1 MGQLEKQPEFNP
13 DAPEAA
19 QKSLREIT
27 EELEHLKH
35 SVILQLSREIEQLQE
50 RKTRL
55 LAENEDLELQRRD
68 QLDQQHELAKQIAP
82 ALVEQIVEL
91 LQQRARQVEGSRD
104 GEFNRDRLSGYNDN
118 AHRLISSLDTT
129 LRTTFRTLQQDLN
142 SYQSTLSQQLGQ
154 MFTLEQQGEAILEAL
169 VGRLKEELQTDG
181 GSRSLPS
188 DPQEEPRDTLPIPT
202 EPQSVKLPFVAPPRS
217 IKPAPPEEIAPPV
230 KPKSRKVTATQMQL
244 GFILVLF
251 SSFALS
257 LQNVVISIILNQSSL
272 FGIWDT
278 GGFISP
284 GFGNSLLI
292 LCFRMVVV
300 VPLMAAIAQVLY
312 PSSWPEI
319 GRFLKSKDWL
329 TFFNVTAC
337 GFFLFASSAFIYM
350 ALGALTPGVALTLF
364 FVFPIVTVLMSW
376 LLFGER
382 PSVVRSL
389 STLTVFLGIVLIA
402 FPDQNAQDAG
412 LKLSTEG
419 IIYALAAG
427 ITFAFH
433 VLLIQACT
441 KKLHPIPFSVVNF
454 AIILIFAAL
463 SLLIPLPE
471 TMQVNVAPEMWT
483 NVLIS
488 SLLLGGLTLLSYL
501 ANNVGISYIG
511 AARASIFGAT
521 GPALTSLLTWI
532 IIGKA
537 LISKQLW
544 GMLVVTIGVAGQ
556 NLERMFAKKPKAMK
570 EKGK

>member
-1 MGQLEKQPEFNP
+1 MGQLDKQPDINP
-13 DAPEAA
+13 EAPGAA
-19 QKSLREIT
+19 QKSLQEIT
-27 EELEHLKH
+27 EELEYLKH

-55 LAENEDLELQRRD
+55 LAETEQLELQRQE
-68 QLDQQHELAKQIAP
+68 QLNQQHDLARELAP
-82 ALVEQIVEL
+82 VLVEQIVEL
-91 LQQRARQVEGSRD
+91 LQYRLRHVENGTAGGD
-104 GEFNRDRLSGYNDN
+104 GLNGYKDN
-118 AHRLISSLDTT
+118 AYRLIASLDTT
-129 LRTTFRTLQQDLN
+129 LRTTFKTLQQDLN

-154 MFTLEQQGEAILEAL
+154 MYTLEQQGEAILEAL
-169 VGRLKEELQTDG
+169 VGRLREEFRTDG
-181 GSRSLPS
+181 VATPRPLV
-188 DPQEEPRDTLPIPT
+188 EPRESVSDRLPLPT
-202 EPQSVKLPFVAPPRS
+202 EPQSIKLPFGDSPKPVQ
-217 IKPAPPEEIAPPV
+217 PAPPEEVAPPP
-230 KPKSRKVTATQMQL
+230 KPKARKVTATQMQL

-257 LQNVVISIILNQSSL
+257 LQNVVISIVLNQSSL
-272 FGIWDT
+272 FGVWDT

-292 LCFRMVVV
+292 LFFRMMVV
-300 VPLMAAIAQVLY
+300 VPLMAAIAQILY
-312 PSSWPEI
+312 PSSWPDI
-319 GRFLKSKDWL
+319 GRFLKSGDML
-329 TFFNVTAC
+329 AFFNVTAC

-382 PSVVRSL
+382 PSLVRSL
-389 STLTVFLGIVLIA
+389 STMTVFGGVVLIA
-402 FPDQNAQDAG
+402 FPDPNAQIRI
-412 LKLSTEG
+412 STLG
-419 IIYALAAG
+419 IVYALAAG

-454 AIILIFAAL
+454 TVILLFCAL

-488 SLLLGGLTLLSYL
+488 SLVLGGLTLLSYL

-521 GPALTSLLTWI
+521 GPALTSLLAWLI
-532 IIGKA
+532 IAKSLA
-537 LISKQLW
+537 SKQLL

-556 NLERMFAKKPKAMK
+556 NLERMFAKKPKAV
-570 EKGK
+570 KGKSK

>member
-1 MGQLEKQPEFNP
+1 MGQLDKQPEINP
-13 DAPEAA
+13 EAPEAA
-19 QKSLREIT
+19 QKSLKEIT

-35 SVILQLSREIEQLQE
+35 SVIFQLSREIEQLQE

-55 LAENEDLELQRRD
+55 LAETEQLELQRQE
-68 QLDQQHELAKQIAP
+68 QLNQQHDLAKQLAP

-91 LQQRARQVEGSRD
+91 LQYRIRQIDNGTVGS
-104 GEFNRDRLSGYNDN
+104 DRLSGYNDN
-118 AHRLISSLDTT
+118 AHRLIASLDTT

-154 MFTLEQQGEAILEAL
+154 MYTLEQQGEAILEAL
-169 VGRLKEELQTDG
+169 VGRLREEFQTDG
-181 GSRSLPS
+181 TPNLRPISE
-188 DPQEEPRDTLPIPT
+188 PQEEIRDSLPIPT
-202 EPQSVKLPFVAPPRS
+202 EPQSVKLPFVAPPKTV
-217 IKPAPPEEIAPPV
+217 KPAPPEEVTPPV
-230 KPKSRKVTATQMQL
+230 KSKPRKVTATQMQL
-244 GFILVLF
+244 GFLLVLF

-272 FGIWDT
+272 FGAWET

-292 LCFRMVVV
+292 LCFRMIVVV
-300 VPLMAAIAQVLY
+300 LLMIPIAQILY
-312 PSSWPEI
+312 PASWSDI
-319 GRFLKSKDWL
+319 GRFLKSGDWL

-382 PSVVRSL
+382 PSLVRSL
-389 STLTVFLGIVLIA
+389 STLTVFGGVVLIA
-402 FPDQNAQDAG
+402 LPNSNDP
-412 LKLSTEG
+412 LRLSTFG

-454 AIILIFAAL
+454 AVILVFAAL
-463 SLLIPLPE
+463 SLVIPWPE
-471 TMQVNVAPEMWT
+471 HLQYNVADEMWT
-483 NVLIS
+483 NVIIS
-488 SLLLGGLTLLSYL
+488 SLVLGGLTLLSYL
-501 ANNVGISYIG
+501 ANNIGISYIG

-521 GPALTSLLTWI
+521 GPALTSLLAWLI
-532 IIGKA
+532 IAKA
-537 LISKQLW
+537 LAAKQLV
-544 GMLVVTIGVAGQ
+544 GMLIVTIGVAGQ
-556 NLERMFAKKPKAMK
+556 NLERMFAKKPKAV
-570 EKGK
+570 KGKSK

>member
-55 LAENEDLELQRRD
+55 LAENEDLELQRRE

-217 IKPAPPEEIAPPV
+217 IKPAPPQEISPPV
-230 KPKSRKVTATQMQL
+230 KPKARKVTATQMQL

-257 LQNVVISIILNQSSL
+257 LQNVVISIILNPSSV
-272 FGIWDT
+272 FRTWNT
-278 GGFISP
+278 GGFISSSV
-284 GFGNSLLI
+284 GNSLLI

-312 PSSWPEI
+312 PSSWPDI

-329 TFFNVTAC
+329 TFFNVTVC
-337 GFFLFASSAFIYM
+337 GFFLFASSAFMYM

-389 STLTVFLGIVLIA
+389 STLTVFAGVVLIA
-402 FPDQNAQDAG
+402 FPDQSSPIR
-412 LKLSTEG
+412 LSPLG
-419 IIYALAAG
+419 ITYALAAG

-471 TMQVNVAPEMWT
+471 SMQVNVVPEMWT
-483 NVLIS
+483 NVLVS
-488 SLLLGGLTLLSYL
+488 SLVLGGLTLLSYL

-521 GPALTSLLTWI
+521 GPALTSLLAWLI
-532 IIGKA
+532 IAKA
-537 LISKQLW
+537 LAFKQLL

-556 NLERMFAKKPKAMK
+556 NLERMFTKKPKAMK